1 MTQKYI
7 KLKDKDVPTNIRSYK
22 KSKSIK
28 IYFKGNVLN
37 ISKPKWVSINEA
49 LLLIQR
55 NENDIYDKYIKILN
69 SEIKT
74 SKQWKTGEKIYY
86 KGEQF
91 EIVREYQDKY
101 IVSVRADIKTKKLF
115 VILPKDIE
123 EAEVKKCVD
132 NAIKRLFKNYTET
145 LILEKLLYWS
155 KKTNLKYNAVK
166 VRDATTRYG
175 SCMPAKRNLYF
186 SSRLI
191 MLPENVIDAI
201 IVHELCHLK
210 FKNHNKDFYNLVEQY
225 IPNYKEIDKWLKQ
238 NGKLIMF

>member
-22 KSKSIK
+22 TSKSIK

-37 ISKPKWVSINEA
+37 ISKPKWVTINEV
-49 LLLIQR
+49 LSLIKK

-74 SKQWKTGEKIYY
+74 SKQWQTGEKIYI
-86 KGEQF
+86 KGEMF
-91 EIVREYQDKY
+91 EIVRKYQDKY
-101 IVSVRADIKTKKLF
+101 IVSVRIEIKTKKLL
-115 VILPKDIE
+115 VILPKDIQE
-123 EAEVKKCVD
+123 FEIKEYVD
-132 NAIKRLFKNYTET
+132 NAVKQLFKKHTEE
-145 LILEKLLYWS
+145 LILEKIPYWS
-155 KKTNLKYNAVK
+155 KKTNLKCNAVK
-166 VRDATTRYG
+166 VRDAITRYG

-191 MLPENVIDAI
+191 MLPENVVDAI

-238 NGKLIMF
+238 NAKLIMF